1 MGGRFW
7 HNGVL
12 LLLLEA
18 GTRAAGFL
26 EAEKGAA
33 REAEAGTRVCC
44 CYSCSSSGDRT
55 AGFLEVEKGAAW
67 AAGSGPMVC
76 YC

>member
-26 EAEKGAA
+26 EAG
-33 REAEAGTRVCC
+33 
-44 CYSCSSSGDRT
+44 
-55 AGFLEVEKGAAW
+55 KGAAW
-67 AAGSGPMVC
+67 EAATGTRV
-76 YC
+76 